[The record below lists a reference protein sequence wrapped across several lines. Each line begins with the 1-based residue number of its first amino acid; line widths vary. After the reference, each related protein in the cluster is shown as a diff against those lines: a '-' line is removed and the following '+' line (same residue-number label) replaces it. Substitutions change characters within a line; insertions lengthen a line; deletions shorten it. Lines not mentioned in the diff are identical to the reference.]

1 MVFGFD
7 SKYNGKSLEG
17 LSRVVSDGIC
27 LIIFKIFLWLLC
39 EAWSGGGS
47 RSRETVGGAA
57 HRPGKQRSEVSRSP
71 DWGWSGGRSN
81 RICQWSGCGRGEG

>member
-7 SKYNGKSLEG
+7 SKDNGKSLEG

-39 EAWSGGGS
+39 EAWAGGGGGGS
-47 RSRETVGGAA
+47 RSRGDSWGCC
-57 HRPGKQRSEVSRSP
+57 PSSR
-71 DWGWSGGRSN
+71 
-81 RICQWSGCGRGEG
+81 